1 MENEVKQEPIYL
13 DYGSNK
19 IDQNQFFTR
28 AADNVNN
35 WVNSQSWSRKRKEK
49 FLNAYSDLM
58 SKGITGA
65 SNTSGQWELNLNQE
79 LNLDSM
85 SKKDQEMYHE
95 AAYYILQQMS
105 GITPKES
112 EEKKKEEEKKDLP
125 LFDNKYFT
133 KQFQGYIGNQRYGGR
148 NYTTDEWNNIDQA
161 DSVTGI
167 RGTSNRAKILA
178 DMLEGYSKTLEDG
191 KYNFEGTAYSDLNDL
206 KSKISNAVQTLRDGT
221 WDQNDVDALNRL
233 GINPETYLST
243 GANDQITLQDGTVL
257 TRQQAADAYN
267 KQQQEKAQAE
277 ALKKQ
282 QEEQAKINANAGVA
296 TKLDGIFGHEA
307 KTQSQQYNEWLASQV
322 GTGQEGYNNVNTLV
336 QSLLEKGYTQGLNQA
351 EKKQLGNL
359 LYHIRNNNPVYQ
371 GLGYGQKTGI
381 TQEEFNELLT
391 HKNINSQNI
400 NDYIRLPWQTSDGRN
415 IYADNK
421 GSIYYVKPKDH
432 KKLNPLKLDR
442 SKINNYRQNYLLSA
456 TEEGKRQLA
465 SQRGLFEGGFKNVA
479 SDTARMAALGEDI
492 ASAIAAFVPEYGTAI
507 SAGLSLDSLKNDFI
521 ADALDDSVSTGQ
533 MLGNAAINLGLG
545 VVGLIPGVKIATRMG
560 KWGKAIGKLAPQ
572 VLSGGLIAQQAL
584 TQHPQVLESWKK
596 AAAGKDLTL
605 NDWKN
610 IGQSLRWISGG
621 VKVGKA
627 THNTLKYGKT
637 NSGKVSGK
645 EIQTTKNGKA
655 STAKLTNE
663 EFETLNSKK
672 TLEEANKYLQST
684 KGGKDHTIS
693 EADFKTGRFRNIS
706 TGLGKVR
713 RRVQGKNYT
722 DQAELTPQQR
732 QLQQK
737 YTAADAA
744 ARQRVLEGRG
754 MYRFLPQRFRPI
766 LANAP
771 TNYQIYGSPYV
782 KASVTKQPEIDQNPT
797 QIQYPK
803 PKQLPAPETRE
814 VKQLPLLSPKN
825 PQETPGVRPS
835 VNISKGEARRL
846 YADFLDSY
854 SLGRRGQARMKL
866 GSPEYVPSRNGFN
879 GSSSSTL
886 PKSGEYTIK
895 TNDGSE
901 IRLSLSDSSL
911 SKIISNPA
919 KINEFRRSVANKV
932 YVASKELKLSETAK
946 ILKELKS
953 KGWLKSG
960 GKINSFDLNGTI
972 SEFLNKQK

>member
-1 MENEVKQEPIYL
+1 M
-13 DYGSNK
+13 
-19 IDQNQFFTR
+19 T
-28 AADNVNN
+28 
-35 WVNSQSWSRKRKEK
+35 
-49 FLNAYSDLM
+49 
-58 SKGITGA
+58 
-65 SNTSGQWELNLNQE
+65 
-79 LNLDSM
+79 
-85 SKKDQEMYHE
+85 
-95 AAYYILQQMS
+95 
-105 GITPKES
+105 
-112 EEKKKEEEKKDLP
+112 
-125 LFDNKYFT
+125 
-133 KQFQGYIGNQRYGGR
+133 
-148 NYTTDEWNNIDQA
+148 
-161 DSVTGI
+161 
-167 RGTSNRAKILA
+167 
-178 DMLEGYSKTLEDG
+178 
-191 KYNFEGTAYSDLNDL
+191 
-206 KSKISNAVQTLRDGT
+206 
-221 WDQNDVDALNRL
+221 
-233 GINPETYLST
+233 
-243 GANDQITLQDGTVL
+243 
-257 TRQQAADAYN
+257 
-267 KQQQEKAQAE
+267 
-277 ALKKQ
+277 
-282 QEEQAKINANAGVA
+282 
-296 TKLDGIFGHEA
+296 
-307 KTQSQQYNEWLASQV
+307 
-322 GTGQEGYNNVNTLV
+322 
-336 QSLLEKGYTQGLNQA
+336 
-351 EKKQLGNL
+351 
-359 LYHIRNNNPVYQ
+359 
-371 GLGYGQKTGI
+371 
-381 TQEEFNELLT
+381 
-391 HKNINSQNI
+391 
-400 NDYIRLPWQTSDGRN
+400 
-415 IYADNK
+415 
-421 GSIYYVKPKDH
+421 
-432 KKLNPLKLDR
+432 
-442 SKINNYRQNYLLSA
+442 
-456 TEEGKRQLA
+456 
-465 SQRGLFEGGFKNVA
+465 
-479 SDTARMAALGEDI
+479 ALGEDI
-492 ASAIAAFVPEYGTAI
+492 ASAIAAFVPDYGTAI

-584 TQHPQVLESWKK
+584 SQHPQVLESWKK
-596 AAAGKDLTL
+596 AAAGKDLTID
-605 NDWKN
+605 DWKN

-627 THNTLKYGKT
+627 THNALKYGKT
-637 NSGKVSGK
+637 NPGKVSGK

-655 STAKLTNE
+655 STAKIKNE

-672 TLEEANKYLQST
+672 TLKEANEYLQST
-684 KGGKDHTIS
+684 KGGKGHTIS
-693 EADFKTGRFRNIS
+693 EADFKTGRFRNIP
-706 TGLGKVR
+706 TGFGKTR
-713 RRVQGKNYT
+713 RRIQGKNYT

-879 GSSSSTL
+879 GSPSSTL

-895 TNDGSE
+895 TNNGSE
-901 IRLSLSDSSL
+901 IKLSLSNSSL

-919 KINEFRRSVANKV
+919 KINEFRRSVASKV
-932 YVASKELKLSETAK
+932 YTASKELKLSETAK

-960 GKINSFDLNGTI
+960 GKINSFNLNETI
-972 SEFLNKQK
+972 SEFLSKQK